1 MKLGVCLPNYRSPA
15 SPQAIAEVAQRAEVL
30 GFDSVWTTDHLVVPE
45 AYLDRFGPVFYEP
58 LTVLAYAAGVTRR
71 VSLGTTAII
80 LSYRNPIVVAKTLET
95 IDQLSGG
102 RLIFGAASGWAEI
115 EFRILGVPFDERGA
129 RSDEYLDII
138 KTLWTQEK
146 PSFKGRFFSF
156 SEVHFLPKPVQKPH
170 PPIWIGGRSH
180 RAIRRA
186 VEHGAA
192 WHPTYTPPEQL
203 RADIAYM
210 HGLSARKGRA
220 APPDVT
226 LRLSIRLTAQPVL
239 NGGRIHGTGT
249 VQQIV
254 EDLQT
259 YQALGVSHIV
269 LDFPVETAGE
279 IYRGM
284 ETVAKEVMP
293 KVR

>member
-1 MKLGVCLPNYRSPA
+1 M
-15 SPQAIAEVAQRAEVL
+15 
-30 GFDSVWTTDHLVVPE
+30 
-45 AYLDRFGPVFYEP
+45 
-58 LTVLAYAAGVTRR
+58 TRR
-71 VSLGTTAII
+71 VSLGTTVII
-80 LSYRNPIVVAKTLET
+80 LSYRNPIVAAKTLAT

-186 VEHGAA
+186 VEHGTA

-210 HGLSARKGRA
+210 HDLSARKGRA
-220 APPDVT
+220 TPPEVT

>member
-1 MKLGVCLPNYRSPA
+1 
-15 SPQAIAEVAQRAEVL
+15 
-30 GFDSVWTTDHLVVPE
+30 VWTTDHVVVPE

-58 LTVLAYAAGVTRR
+58 LTVLAYVAGVTRR
-71 VSLGTTAII
+71 VSLGTTVII
-80 LSYRNPIVVAKTLET
+80 LSYRNPIVAAKTLAT

-102 RLIFGAASGWAEI
+102 RLIVGAASGWAEI

-129 RSDEYLDII
+129 RSDEYLEIM

-156 SEVHFLPKPVQKPH
+156 SEVHFLPKPIQKPH

-192 WHPTYTPPEQL
+192 WHPTYTPPDQL

-210 HGLSARKGRA
+210 HDLSARKGRA
-220 APPDVT
+220 EPPDVT

-239 NGGRIHGTGT
+239 NGGRVHGTGT
-249 VQQIV
+249 VQQVV

-259 YQALGVSHIV
+259 YQSLGVSQLV
-269 LDFPVETAGE
+269 MDFPVETAGE
-279 IYRGM
+279 IYRCM

-293 KVR
+293 KLR